1 MADRSYIAGGV
12 SGHPGGC
19 DSANRHRQVPGWEPP
34 MDVTMFWG
42 RNANERDEYRA
53 TGNRMEQPNPTH
65 TRAPSGAWVGTANG
79 RHHVLG
85 TKRERT

>member
-1 MADRSYIAGGV
+1 VRSVPRGGPLIEPHMFMADRSYIAGGV

-42 RNANERDEYRA
+42 RNANERASHEHPRPRSADLDFVD
-53 TGNRMEQPNPTH
+53 N
-65 TRAPSGAWVGTANG
+65 
-79 RHHVLG
+79 
-85 TKRERT
+85 